1 MQPFTT
7 ISIPSP
13 NRDQMSADGV
23 RSGTLRA
30 GGGEADE
37 NDAGT
42 KVEEVE
48 GRENPLPPANA
59 TDMGLEVGMY
69 TASSIRVCVCQCV
82 GALQRGGVGQAYA
95 AGEHPSL
102 LVE

>member
-7 ISIPSP
+7 INIPPP

-23 RSGTLRA
+23 RRGALRA
-30 GGGEADE
+30 GGEADE

-48 GRENPLPPANA
+48 GREIPFPPANA

-69 TASSIRVCVCQCV
+69 TASSIRVCVC
-82 GALQRGGVGQAYA
+82 
-95 AGEHPSL
+95 
-102 LVE
+102 

>member
-23 RSGTLRA
+23 RRGALRA

-48 GRENPLPPANA
+48 GGENPLPPANA

-69 TASSIRVCVCQCV
+69 TASSIRVCVCQCASV
-82 GALQRGGVGQAYA
+82 SKPPHDGCDT
-95 AGEHPSL
+95 
-102 LVE
+102 